1 MAISK
6 KHIKNFSIGAIIVLI
21 LIILIAVFIQST
33 KPQNKEGFNNI
44 FTSKNNEN
52 NDNNDNNYYLILFYA
67 DWCGHCKKMK
77 PEWEK
82 LENGQYGKYC
92 KKYESK
98 EITQE
103 LSEKYGIN
111 GYPTILLIKNDEI
124 VANYENDRT
133 VYSFEEY
140 IKEKNN
146 L

>member
-33 KPQNKEGFNNI
+33 KPQNKEGFNNL
-44 FTSKNNEN
+44 FTDKN

-103 LSEKYGIN
+103 LSEKYDIN
-111 GYPTILLIKNDEI
+111 GYPTILLIKNDELI
-124 VANYENDRT
+124 ANYENDRT
-133 VYSFEEY
+133 VYDFEEY
-140 IKEKNN
+140 IKKKK
-146 L
+146 